1 MEQKYEGSGFLSHMR
16 INLYIESKNLS
27 TALHI
32 IHIIYM
38 IYYIR
43 AHRGLKVKTG
53 LVVDDGYDYEV
64 KVTNS
69 FSFCKWNI

>member
-1 MEQKYEGSGFLSHMR
+1 
-16 INLYIESKNLS
+16 
-27 TALHI
+27 
-32 IHIIYM
+32 M